1 MHTGVFHQI
10 DLNRD
15 GKTISHIG
23 LPFSVDRSPY
33 YRATIPIC
41 VIRNGEGPSAL
52 LMAGAHGDEYEGELL
67 LARLIRRLEPQRVRG
82 RVTILPL
89 ANAPAV
95 MAGRRRSP
103 LDEGNLNRAFPGDP
117 DAPPTRRLAHFL
129 EAELI
134 PRHDVL
140 FDIHS
145 GGTTLAHLPSALIE
159 TNDDQA
165 RHAVALDLMQNLGMP
180 FGFIADNGPFA
191 PTSMGAARRAGAISV
206 SGEYGGG
213 ATTTP
218 LSMRRTA
225 EAIDRLMLALR
236 IVEAP
241 TLVDALAPAPP
252 MRLLSLA
259 RDSQSLYAA
268 RRGWFEPAKS
278 LGESV
283 RAGET
288 AGWLHDL
295 ERLED
300 PEEELRFAEDGIV
313 LSMRL
318 PTLCEPGDCL
328 VQVAEELRT

>member
-10 DLNRD
+10 DLERD
-15 GKTISHIG
+15 GKTISYLG

-67 LARLIRRLEPQRVRG
+67 LARLIHRLEPRRVRG
-82 RVTILPL
+82 RV
-89 ANAPAV
+89 
-95 MAGRRRSP
+95 
-103 LDEGNLNRAFPGDP
+103 
-117 DAPPTRRLAHFL
+117 
-129 EAELI
+129 
-134 PRHDVL
+134 
-140 FDIHS
+140 
-145 GGTTLAHLPSALIE
+145 
-159 TNDDQA
+159 
-165 RHAVALDLMQNLGMP
+165 
-180 FGFIADNGPFA
+180 
-191 PTSMGAARRAGAISV
+191 
-206 SGEYGGG
+206 
-213 ATTTP
+213 
-218 LSMRRTA
+218 
-225 EAIDRLMLALR
+225 IDRLLLALR

-259 RDSQSLYAA
+259 HDSQSLYAA

-318 PTLCEPGDCL
+318 PTPCEPGDCL